1 MLAEQRIPDMPALSK
16 SEEDRQLRV
25 WEYHYAAAWRLREA
39 PTEKPILSLYVSTID
54 RIIRVDDHIL
64 QHGVGLAAKHDGRS
78 EDSVLSDINT
88 LTEMGHVHERS
99 ARTATQIL
107 GALIARMIS
116 PSQASGRV
124 SIEADAVKVLDFLDE
139 WFSSQSP
146 DYQRAQPG
154 GAPAIVAQVL
164 TQLGEPDVVL
174 WTPYHSQNQAKV
186 FDEKVKFLLVDDQGR
201 YSPQPIQRVG
211 RTGDPEVRNYSLE
224 FAKGLF
230 ELGHPHGTPRTIEST
245 VSDRLIA
252 ISPGYRF
259 FCPASGSV
267 VADDLPADIAH
278 LLAAS
283 PLQGPSFAKQ
293 VAQHYKYWILG
304 GLHKVSDPRLQ
315 RELESSLQ
323 QVPSDV
329 TIHVEVAGPGIH
341 PWFQDVVCRYVDSI
355 GVNVTDLQ
363 ELVETMVRNQPNVST
378 PPQCT
383 SPDENIQREYYLRL
397 AYWLACELDLA
408 RVYAHGLE
416 LDYLVRRSDPRF
428 GSVSSD
434 EMHREA
440 QADLLAKVAVTNR
453 ARGANPSAR
462 PFASYGLQR
471 KHIRW
476 LAAVINLRA
485 FPLQQ
490 DGEWITPEGRY
501 AAEDLWD
508 KGWFDD
514 QFEHKDQSIPFRA
527 AVVPVAQFRSDPA
540 DLTFVGAGDTSS
552 AVSFVFG
559 GYTSQRN
566 KRSS

>member
-1 MLAEQRIPDMPALSK
+1 MPALSK

-25 WEYHYAAAWRLREA
+25 WEYHYAAAPQLLDP

-54 RIIRVDDHIL
+54 RIIRVDDRIL
-64 QHGVGLAAKHDGRS
+64 QRGVGLAAKHDGRS
-78 EDSVLSDINT
+78 EDSVLADIKT
-88 LTEMGHVHERS
+88 LVEMSHVHERR
-99 ARTATQIL
+99 ARTATHIL
-107 GALIARMIS
+107 EALISRMLS
-116 PSQASGRV
+116 PSQDSGRI
-124 SIEADAVKVLDFLDE
+124 SIEADAVEVLDFLDE
-139 WFSSQSP
+139 WFKSQSL
-146 DYQRAQPG
+146 DSQRSQPG

-174 WTPYHSQNQAKV
+174 WTPYHSQNQAEV
-186 FDEKVKFLLVDDQGR
+186 FDEKVKFLVLKDQGR
-201 YSPQPIQRVG
+201 YSPEPIRRVG

-224 FAKGLF
+224 FAKGSF
-230 ELGHPHGTPRTIEST
+230 ELGHPHSGTQTIESA

-259 FCPASGSV
+259 FCPTSGSV
-267 VADDLPADIAH
+267 VADDSPADIAH

-283 PLQGPSFAKQ
+283 PLQGPSFSRQ

-329 TIHVEVAGPGIH
+329 TIHVEVAGPRIH
-341 PWFQDVVCRYVDSI
+341 PWFHDLVCRYVDSI

-363 ELVETMVRNQPNVST
+363 ELVETMVRNQPNAST

-383 SPDENIQREYYLRL
+383 SPDENIRREHCLRL

-416 LDYLVRRSDPRF
+416 LDYLVRRSGPGFD
-428 GSVSSD
+428 SVSSD
-434 EMHREA
+434 QMHREA

-453 ARGANPSAR
+453 ARGAPPSAR
-462 PFASYGLQR
+462 PFSSYGLQR

-485 FPLQQ
+485 FPLLQG
-490 DGEWITPEGRY
+490 GEWITPEGRY
-501 AAEDLWD
+501 AAEDIWD
-508 KGWFDD
+508 RGWFDD
-514 QFEHKDQSIPFRA
+514 EFEHNDETISFRA

-559 GYTSQRN
+559 GFTSQGN
-566 KRSS
+566 KRSP